1 MERGNYFA
9 SSSIPDRPERKVI
22 EKNRRN
28 KMKFLY
34 FQLFSL
40 LPENVVSKGCPQMS
54 DRVNEVIQY
63 IEILKTNL
71 EKSNDKKEK
80 LLSSKKLREYTT
92 SDSQRAST
100 SQSVDIQIHEMIP
113 DVDVV
118 LISGLNNYS
127 GFCDS
132 VRVLDQHSKEV
143 VYANFCNCGPSTFHV
158 HHKKIAA
165 AEIYRRL
172 NEIFGGSSIKE
183 VPGIHAPPANEE
195 DANFDLWDFEISSDV
210 WFKSS

>member
-40 LPENVVSKGCPQMS
+40 LPENVVSK
-54 DRVNEVIQY
+54 
-63 IEILKTNL
+63 
-71 EKSNDKKEK
+71 
-80 LLSSKKLREYTT
+80 
-92 SDSQRAST
+92 
-100 SQSVDIQIHEMIP
+100 
-113 DVDVV
+113 
-118 LISGLNNYS
+118 
-127 GFCDS
+127 
-132 VRVLDQHSKEV
+132 
-143 VYANFCNCGPSTFHV
+143 
-158 HHKKIAA
+158 IAA
-165 AEIYRRL
+165 AEIYGRL

-183 VPGIHAPPANEE
+183 VPGVQAPPANEE